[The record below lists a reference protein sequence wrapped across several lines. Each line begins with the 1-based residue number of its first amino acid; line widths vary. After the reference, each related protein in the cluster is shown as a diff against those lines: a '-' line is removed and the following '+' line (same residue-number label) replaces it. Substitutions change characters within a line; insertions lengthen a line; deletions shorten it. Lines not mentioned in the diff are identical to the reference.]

1 MPGIQSFCVCTALAL
16 GSIYLL
22 QITWF
27 VAWMSLDEKRIAVGR
42 NGCLPCIVLEI
53 SDKSATRKE
62 GFGELLFKNY
72 NQMLYS
78 LTYKVVIAICALLL
92 MVFGIWGCISIH
104 EQFKFLL
111 ILPEDSYLRQWAS
124 VRDDLYS
131 GTGWTA
137 EIFTDSFNHSDLAKF
152 ENLSTSFQQLEKSGK
167 YITSKYRKKII
178 SLYNYTLIIS

>member
-1 MPGIQSFCVCTALAL
+1 MPGKQSFCVCTALAL

-27 VAWMSLDEKRIAVGR
+27 VAWMSLDEKSIAVGR

-92 MVFGIWGCISIH
+92 MVFGIWGCISMREH
-104 EQFKFLL
+104 FDFLL
-111 ILPEDSYLRQWAS
+111 LLPEDSYLRQWALAKE
-124 VRDDLYS
+124 DLYPNS
-131 GTGWTA
+131 GRTA
-137 EIFTDSFNHSDLAKF
+137 EIL
-152 ENLSTSFQQLEKSGK
+152 LEVLT
-167 YITSKYRKKII
+167 IQILQ
-178 SLYNYTLIIS
+178 SLRI